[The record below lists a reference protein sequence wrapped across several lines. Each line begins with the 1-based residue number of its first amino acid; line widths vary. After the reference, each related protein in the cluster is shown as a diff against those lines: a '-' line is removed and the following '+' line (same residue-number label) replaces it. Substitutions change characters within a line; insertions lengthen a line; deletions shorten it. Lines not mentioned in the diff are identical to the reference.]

1 MANTFHPPV
10 LSAQS
15 CLTRPRN
22 ATHRQRISL
31 QAEAGDWWSRF
42 RSPLPSP
49 TAAPCDPLCP
59 CPGTQPNPAFI
70 AHSTV
75 PTGRPHSPGPNPS
88 LPTRHPQFPS
98 VPLSLCDMG
107 GGCPGTFSSWS
118 PHPAQNRGGEKA
130 AGEWGGEVPPSLPM
144 LSPPRLSLAGRQEQA
159 PAPPGVTRGRSA
171 RVVAG
176 WGGIPKLTR
185 SGAASGGARSPRPQE
200 PKHGWAGREPRLCS
214 RGEARGGRHSR
225 GRLGGGRV
233 GGGAREPPAARVGFS
248 SQRGAWLLR
257 RPSSGLDARS
267 SEPRFLLRVRNRGIG
282 GPGQGCVAKA
292 PIRFGA

>member
-1 MANTFHPPV
+1 MFPPEPSQASPLGGCPSLANTFHPPV

-130 AGEWGGEVPPSLPM
+130 AGEWGGGGPSISSHALTSQAQPGRKAGASPSPARGHPGA
-144 LSPPRLSLAGRQEQA
+144 LSPRGRRVGRHPEAYPQWRGQRGSQVPASSRAEARVGREGAASLQSRGGAWRQAQPGAAWGRA
-159 PAPPGVTRGRSA
+159 SRGRSS
-171 RVVAG
+171 R
-176 WGGIPKLTR
+176 
-185 SGAASGGARSPRPQE
+185 AA
-200 PKHGWAGREPRLCS
+200 
-214 RGEARGGRHSR
+214 RGE
-225 GRLGGGRV
+225 GRV
-233 GGGAREPPAARVGFS
+233 LVPTRCLAPPATFVG
-248 SQRGAWLLR
+248 A
-257 RPSSGLDARS
+257 
-267 SEPRFLLRVRNRGIG
+267 
-282 GPGQGCVAKA
+282 
-292 PIRFGA
+292 